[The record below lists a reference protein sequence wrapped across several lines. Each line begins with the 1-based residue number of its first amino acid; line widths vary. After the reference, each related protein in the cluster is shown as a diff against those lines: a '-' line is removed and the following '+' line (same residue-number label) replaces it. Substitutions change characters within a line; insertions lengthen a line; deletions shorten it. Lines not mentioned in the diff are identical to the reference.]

1 MNKIIENIKEKIK
14 SSGNDAFFG
23 GRSFIKWVILS
34 VITGIVVGLFGSLFG
49 HVLTFVNNLRADY
62 PIITFGLPL
71 GGLLIVFLIWLCK
84 HENDKGTN
92 GILSAVHSDVDIP
105 FKVAP
110 LIFINTTITH
120 LFGGSSGREGAA
132 VQLGG
137 SIAESL
143 SGLFRLQKED
153 RRVLIMCGMSA
164 GFAALFGTPMAAAA
178 FSLEL
183 FIVGTMPYGALMPCV
198 FSAVTAKL
206 IAGFLKVA
214 PEVFPVKTEPGLDLS
229 MMIKAAILAALT
241 GLVAVLFCKVVHG
254 AGKLSKRLIKNPY
267 LRIFAGGCLILLLS
281 AIIGTGEYLGSG
293 MGIIEHIFHTGTID
307 WYAFLLK
314 ILFTAITL
322 GVGYKGGEIVPSFT
336 VGAAF
341 GCAMSVL
348 LGMPAD
354 LAAACGMVGAF
365 CGVTNC
371 PIASILIGIELF
383 GGADTPYY
391 LITAAV
397 SMTVSGRTSLYS
409 TQLYSDN
416 TEVAFPYPLPDA
428 KLNEK

>member
-1 MNKIIENIKEKIK
+1 MSHINRKYID
-14 SSGNDAFFG
+14 SH
-23 GRSFIKWVILS
+23 W
-34 VITGIVVGLFGSLFG
+34 
-49 HVLTFVNNLRADY
+49 
-62 PIITFGLPL
+62 
-71 GGLLIVFLIWLCK
+71 
-84 HENDKGTN
+84 
-92 GILSAVHSDVDIP
+92 
-105 FKVAP
+105 
-110 LIFINTTITH
+110 LIF
-120 LFGGSSGREGAA
+120 
-132 VQLGG
+132 V
-137 SIAESL
+137 
-143 SGLFRLQKED
+143 
-153 RRVLIMCGMSA
+153 
-164 GFAALFGTPMAAAA
+164 
-178 FSLEL
+178 
-183 FIVGTMPYGALMPCV
+183 
-198 FSAVTAKL
+198 
-206 IAGFLKVA
+206 
-214 PEVFPVKTEPGLDLS
+214 VK
-229 MMIKAAILAALT
+229 

-293 MGIIEHIFHTGTID
+293 MGIIEHIFHTGETD
-307 WYAFLLK
+307 WYTFLLK

-391 LITAAV
+391 LISAAI

-416 TEVAFPYPLPDA
+416 TEVAFPYPLPDV